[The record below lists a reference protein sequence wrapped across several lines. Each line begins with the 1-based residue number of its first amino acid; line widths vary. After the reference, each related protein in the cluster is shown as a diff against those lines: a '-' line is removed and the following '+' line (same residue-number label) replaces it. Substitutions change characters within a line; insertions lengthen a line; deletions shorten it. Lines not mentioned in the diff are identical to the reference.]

1 MTLSDRKRTCPGL
14 QLGLIIGILLLVGCH
29 RGQSNAARQTQTSH
43 LRSLITLYNFAASK
57 LGHRPANEAEL
68 KSFIAANASQMI
80 DSLHVGSADE
90 LFVSERDKLRF
101 IVLYGE
107 PPNGA
112 SRDVIA
118 YEQKGVDGKRL
129 VGYSLGITQEADE
142 QELSRLVPIAAKP

>member
-1 MTLSDRKRTCPGL
+1 MTVRDRNIVCQAL
-14 QLGLIIGILLLVGCH
+14 QLGLIVGILLLVGCY

-43 LRSLITLYNFAASK
+43 LRSLITLYNSAASK

-80 DSLHVGSADE
+80 DSLHVGSAAE
-90 LFVSERDKLRF
+90 LFVSERDGKPF

-107 PPNGA
+107 PPKGT

-118 YEQKGVDGKRL
+118 YEQTGVDAKRF
-129 VGYSLGITQEADE
+129 VGYSLGMMQEVDE
-142 QELSRLVPIAAKP
+142 QELSRLVPKAANP